1 MKVVRVLKKMTND
14 QRALISKYDFTG
26 ILGMQCSKL
35 NPELC
40 RFLMECFDPVSCH
53 LDFGDRG
60 RIPVDV
66 DSVVRVMAVPMGVH
80 PVPYY
85 SDIDATSA
93 IFEMLEIH
101 DGKQPTVAS
110 IEKQLGEDYPADDA
124 YLRKFIMYLIS
135 SVFAPTTG
143 IHVSPK
149 CYPPLI
155 NVAAIPR
162 YTWARF
168 IIDILIQT
176 ANAKGKKNWF
186 KACMPYLMVSYLVF
200 LITLRISAHILFSD
214 LVHEAAANVF
224 FHCFFYLYL

>member
-40 RFLMECFDPVSCH
+40 RFLMECFYPVSCH

-110 IEKQLGEDYPADDA
+110 IQKQLGEDYPADDA

-155 NVAAIPR
+155 NIAAIPR
-162 YTWARF
+162 YNWARF

-176 ANAKGKKNWF
+176 ANAKGKKN
-186 KACMPYLMVSYLVF
+186 
-200 LITLRISAHILFSD
+200 
-214 LVHEAAANVF
+214 
-224 FHCFFYLYL
+224 